1 MEKFIGEGLLH
12 GLSDI
17 YHLKEHKDVIIN
29 MEGFGEKSYVNLT
42 DAIEASR
49 RADMAA
55 FLYGLGIPGVGVA
68 NAKLVV
74 RAFKSDIE
82 AIMNATEEEMV
93 EIDQVGDVLA
103 HDFVAYFH
111 DEGKLA
117 EVRKL
122 LAEIDFVIEEN
133 TSEQDLEGM
142 TFVITGSLETY
153 PNRDALKKEIEDRGG
168 KVAGSVSAKTTCL
181 INNDINSGSS
191 KNKKAKSLGIP
202 IINEEMFINKQ
213 F

>member
-1 MEKFIGEGLLH
+1 MDTDKLPIKFFAPREIDELRIEGNGNSEKPKWVLEG
-12 GLSDI
+12 
-17 YHLKEHKDVIIN
+17 
-29 MEGFGEKSYVNLT
+29 
-42 DAIEASR
+42 DALVK
-49 RADMAA
+49 RAEILQDS
-55 FLYGLGIPGVGVA
+55 L
-68 NAKLVV
+68 
-74 RAFKSDIE
+74 SDIE

-93 EIDQVGDVLA
+93 EIDQVGVVLA

-202 IINEEMFINKQ
+202 IINEEMFKNKQ